1 MTNPLRFLT
10 RGCALAGLLFT
21 LAGCA
26 DVDWQR
32 TAKTSVES
40 ACRSAGNCRVACDT
54 RTAATINDAQC
65 GDPGR
70 KRPAY

>member
-1 MTNPLRFLT
+1 MKPVIHLFT
-10 RGCALAGLLFT
+10 RTFALAGLLFT

-54 RTAATINDAQC
+54 RTAASSNDAQC
-65 GDPGR
+65 NDPGR